1 VRLSAGQATVQIGVP
16 GTDPQLRSTVL
27 VQVVL
32 PTGLGVTGLGMTGL
46 VRLLRRVPRL
56 TLRGLPVTRLPR
68 VALPVTRLTTAAR
81 LSALA
86 RLTTVVALP
95 VTRLTTA
102 ARLRALARLT
112 TVVALPVTRL
122 TTAARLPALARL
134 TTVVA
139 LPVTRL
145 TAMIARPTPCLTVT
159 RLTVLVGPAPVV
171 VALPGLVPT
180 PAVLAVA
187 TPVVLVLPTPVV
199 LVLPTPVVLVLPTPV
214 VPTVLLVPTPTVVPA
229 VVAVAV
235 LAVGPVG
242 RLVLTVAVVR
252 PRRVGHRP
260 RATPRAVLAVFGMG
274 PVIRTLVPFA
284 ELVAD
289 RLADD
294 GVQFPFGNEYVGHAD
309 LSNFSIDATRTGVG
323 HHRKLGG
330 ISGTPLWICWGLDL
344 CRGTY
349 RATRT
354 AHKKRTAGANPN
366 CWFGWLQFCHDSFC
380 GHRAGL
386 GSGPRRHAGRSAGP
400 VRGATGG
407 AGPPV
412 GPTGGRRRRTG

>member
-1 VRLSAGQATVQIGVP
+1 VRLAAGQATVQIGVP

-32 PTGLGVTGLGMTGL
+32 PTGLGVTGPGMTGL

-56 TLRGLPVTRLPR
+56 PRTLRGLPVTRLPR
-68 VALPVTRLTTAAR
+68 VALPVTLI
-81 LSALA
+81 
-86 RLTTVVALP
+86 
-95 VTRLTTA
+95 
-102 ARLRALARLT
+102 
-112 TVVALPVTRL
+112 ALPVTRL

-145 TAMIARPTPCLTVT
+145 TPMIARPTPWLTMT
-159 RLTVLVGPAPVV
+159 RLTVLVGPASVV

-180 PAVLAVA
+180 PAVL
-187 TPVVLVLPTPVV
+187 VLPTPVV
-199 LVLPTPVVLVLPTPV
+199 LVLPTPAVLVLPTPV
-214 VPTVLLVPTPTVVPA
+214 VPTVLLVPAPTGVPAVLAVA

-242 RLVLTVAVVR
+242 RLVVTVAVVR
-252 PRRVGHRP
+252 PRRVGRRP
-260 RATPRAVLAVFGMG
+260 RATPRAVLAVFEIG
-274 PVIRTLVPFA
+274 PVIRAVVPFA

-289 RLADD
+289 CLADD

-386 GSGPRRHAGRSAGP
+386 GSGPRRHAGWRAGP

>member
-1 VRLSAGQATVQIGVP
+1 M
-16 GTDPQLRSTVL
+16 
-27 VQVVL
+27 L
-32 PTGLGVTGLGMTGL
+32 PTGLGVTGLGVTGL
-46 VRLLRRVPRL
+46 VRILRRVPRL
-56 TLRGLPVTRLPR
+56 PRTLRGLPVTRLPR
-68 VALPVTRLTTAAR
+68 VALPVT
-81 LSALA
+81 
-86 RLTTVVALP
+86 VIALP

-102 ARLRALARLT
+102 ARLSASARLT
-112 TVVALPVTRL
+112 TVVALPVIGL
-122 TTAARLPALARL
+122 TAL
-134 TTVVA
+134 VA
-139 LPVTRL
+139 LP
-145 TAMIARPTPCLTVT
+145 VT
-159 RLTVLVGPAPVV
+159 RLTVLVGPASVV
-171 VALPGLVPT
+171 VALPGLVP
-180 PAVLAVA
+180 

-199 LVLPTPVVLVLPTPV
+199 LVLPTPAVLVLPTPV

-229 VVAVAV
+229 VVAIAV

-242 RLVLTVAVVR
+242 RLVVTVAVVR
-252 PRRVGHRP
+252 PRRVGRRP
-260 RATPRAVLAVFGMG
+260 RATPRAVLAVFGIG
-274 PVIRTLVPFA
+274 PVIRAVVPFA

-289 RLADD
+289 CLADD

-330 ISGTPLWICWGLDL
+330 ISGMPLWICWGLDL
-344 CRGTY
+344 CRGAH

-386 GSGPRRHAGRSAGP
+386 GSGPRRHAGWRAGS

-407 AGPPV
+407 AGPSV

>member
-1 VRLSAGQATVQIGVP
+1 M
-16 GTDPQLRSTVL
+16 
-27 VQVVL
+27 QVVL
-32 PTGLGVTGLGMTGL
+32 PTGLGVTGLGVTGL

-56 TLRGLPVTRLPR
+56 PRTLRGLPVTRLPR
-68 VALPVTRLTTAAR
+68 VALPVTLVALPVTGLTTAAR
-81 LSALA
+81 LAALA
-86 RLTTVVALP
+86 RLTIVVALRVTRLTALVALP

-102 ARLRALARLT
+102 ARLA
-112 TVVALPVTRL
+112 
-122 TTAARLPALARL
+122 ALARL

-145 TAMIARPTPCLTVT
+145 TALVALPVTGLTGMIARPTPWITMT
-159 RLTVLVGPAPVV
+159 RLTVLVGPASVV

-187 TPVVLVLPTPVV
+187 
-199 LVLPTPVVLVLPTPV
+199 TPVVLVLPTPV

-274 PVIRTLVPFA
+274 PVIRAVVPFA

-289 RLADD
+289 CLADD

-344 CRGTY
+344 CRSAY

-386 GSGPRRHAGRSAGP
+386 GSGPRRHAGWRAGP

>member
-1 VRLSAGQATVQIGVP
+1 
-16 GTDPQLRSTVL
+16 STVL

-56 TLRGLPVTRLPR
+56 PRTLRGLPVTRLPR
-68 VALPVTRLTTAAR
+68 VALPVTLI
-81 LSALA
+81 
-86 RLTTVVALP
+86 
-95 VTRLTTA
+95 
-102 ARLRALARLT
+102 
-112 TVVALPVTRL
+112 ALPVTRL

-139 LPVTRL
+139 LPVTGL
-145 TAMIARPTPCLTVT
+145 TAMIARPTPWLTMT
-159 RLTVLVGPAPVV
+159 RLTVLVGPASVV
-171 VALPGLVPT
+171 VALPGLV
-180 PAVLAVA
+180 
-187 TPVVLVLPTPVV
+187 PTPVV

-214 VPTVLLVPTPTVVPA
+214 VPTVLLVPAPTVVAVA

-235 LAVGPVG
+235 LAVGAVG
-242 RLVLTVAVVR
+242 RLVVTVAVVR

-274 PVIRTLVPFA
+274 PVIRAVVPFA

-289 RLADD
+289 CLADD

-344 CRGTY
+344 CRGAH

-386 GSGPRRHAGRSAGP
+386 GSGPRRHAGWRAGP

-407 AGPPV
+407 AGPSV